1 MKKIQALL
9 LAASVLFAA
18 SCQEEIASPEA
29 ENPEVGTS
37 TLEVITITG
46 TTQSETKTALDGLST
61 LWVEGDMISVFD
73 ANKDG
78 NNRCFPVVEITNENK
93 TATFSYEKGDF
104 KMDHTQKD
112 PTLVALYP
120 YQESAYCDFFY
131 YDRNYIKN
139 LVVPAEQTAVANGFD
154 ANATFAIALGTMNT
168 RESLNFQNLYSLLK
182 FHVETPNVTSV
193 TVTVG
198 GENAY
203 IAGDAKVQMQLNK
216 ELINNEEG
224 EPVFFD
230 PVLSALPDGGSKSVT
245 LECEEGFS
253 TDANVFYYIAVAPTT
268 IESVQVALNETVVKS
283 ATKTMSFEANK
294 IHSLGKLDYNRIDRE
309 LAFSDVPTTAV
320 VGGDFDEPELTGTT
334 DGVKYTS
341 SNTDVATVDE
351 STGEV
356 TLVGVGETTITASA
370 PKTDALLAG
379 EANYTLTVTKATRT
393 ILFSEA
399 PAEVTYGE
407 DYAEP
412 TLTVTPEA
420 SATYSV
426 TKGAEAVSVDS
437 KTGVVT
443 INKAADVV
451 EITATVEATDSYEKA
466 TASYTFKVNKADRTV
481 SFSPETAIIGNPKN
495 FTKPSLNGIA
505 DGDQVTYSSS
515 DINIATVANDGTVA
529 RVKEGSVTITAT
541 IAETDTYKECSA
553 SYTLTVLK
561 ALYLKPNTNWN
572 ADGARF
578 AACFMDANKS
588 NHTWENL
595 VKEGTDAI
603 YHVYVPVSH
612 DFKYVIFCRM
622 NPSISTNGWDYKWN
636 QTNDLDIPADDKKY
650 FVIKKGSWDKGAQD
664 EWMTEANAKAYV
676 EPEDPKPTTKTIYLK
691 PGVWT
696 TANAKFE
703 AWTWGGSTADSW
715 VKFEKVDDTFYK
727 TEIPV
732 DRTSMKILRKDPSS
746 ASESWS
752 SWNDSGNQDI
762 PSDKDM
768 FIVNDWGNYSW
779 GNKE

>member
-1 MKKIQALL
+1 MKKIHALL

-37 TLEVITITG
+37 TLEVITITA
-46 TTQSETKTALDGLST
+46 TTQSETKTALEGLST

-131 YDRNYIKN
+131 YDRNYIEN

-224 EPVFFD
+224 KPVFFD

-245 LECEEGFS
+245 LKCEEGFS
-253 TDANVFYYIAVAPTT
+253 TDEDVFYYIAVAPTT
-268 IESVQVALNETVVKS
+268 IESVQVAINETVVKS
-283 ATKTMSFEANK
+283 ATKKMPFEANK

-334 DGVKYTS
+334 DGVKYRS

-379 EANYTLTVTKATRT
+379 EATYTLTVTKATRT
-393 ILFSEA
+393 ISFSQA

-426 TKGAEAVSVDS
+426 TKGDEAVTVNPS
-437 KTGVVT
+437 TGEVT

-466 TASYTFKVNKADRTV
+466 TASYTFKVNKANRTISFNEHEIEITYGDKFTGQKLADVTDV
-481 SFSPETAIIGNPKN
+481 SYEVISGDGAATVEAETGEVKIVKAGTVTIKATVAETDAYNVCAAEYKLTIKNPDIWGLCGSFNGWKLEDAIDMTYDGDGWYQVTNVEIYKDDAFKFVKDKKWDTNYGGGNVNVGEEK
-495 FTKPSLNGIA
+495 TLSLNGGNMIVNKSGKHTLRFNP
-505 DGDQVTYSSS
+505 DE
-515 DINIATVANDGTVA
+515 
-529 RVKEGSVTITAT
+529 K
-541 IAETDTYKECSA
+541 K
-553 SYTLTVLK
+553 LTVQCTDEYSK
-561 ALYLKPNTNWN
+561 TKYDLYVKPNSNWKQS
-572 ADGARF
+572 DARF
-578 AACFMDANKS
+578 AAYFFGDGETWVSMEECSDGTYGVNKPTGKNYTS
-588 NHTWENL
+588 
-595 VKEGTDAI
+595 
-603 YHVYVPVSH
+603 
-612 DFKYVIFCRM
+612 VIFVRM
-622 NPSISTNGWDYKWN
+622 DPGKQTNDWSSTWGS
-636 QTNDLDIPADDKKY
+636 QTNDL
-650 FVIKKGSWDKGAQD
+650 S
-664 EWMTEANAKAYV
+664 
-676 EPEDPKPTTKTIYLK
+676 
-691 PGVWT
+691 
-696 TANAKFE
+696 
-703 AWTWGGSTADSW
+703 
-715 VKFEKVDDTFYK
+715 
-727 TEIPV
+727 
-732 DRTSMKILRKDPSS
+732 
-746 ASESWS
+746 
-752 SWNDSGNQDI
+752 I
-762 PSDKDM
+762 PSDGNNLYTIKDGT
-768 FIVNDWGNYSW
+768 W
-779 GNKE
+779 NKGGGTWSKKN